1 MAHQAFCQAISS
13 PPLDKASSGQGLWR
27 QGTPSKVVVSLYF
40 IRLIVCTRMCI
51 YIYTY
56 THMYHL
62 YLYIYIYIH
71 IHLHT
76 LFMYL
81 FFWFGSFYYC
91 MHLSILIYIYTRTYG
106 ERGIVEC
113 VCVCVYTYI
122 YIFIY
127 LFIYLYVYVYK
138 YTVFTYS
145 LRVWGW
151 LSKCFIVPGAS
162 LFQHSEASTAKARCL
177 SPITQNM
184 ESCEHLVLQ
193 GHKLGHA
200 GHPKPYPP
208 SSCTQS
214 P

>member
-62 YLYIYIYIH
+62 YLYIYIYT
-71 IHLHT
+71 HT
-76 LFMYL
+76 PTHTIYVLIFL
-81 FFWFGSFYYC
+81 VWFVLLLYAFKHTY
-91 MHLSILIYIYTRTYG
+91 IYIHTYIWR
-106 ERGIVEC
+106 ERDC
-113 VCVCVYTYI
+113 RMCVCVYTYI

-127 LFIYLYVYVYK
+127 LFIYLYVYK